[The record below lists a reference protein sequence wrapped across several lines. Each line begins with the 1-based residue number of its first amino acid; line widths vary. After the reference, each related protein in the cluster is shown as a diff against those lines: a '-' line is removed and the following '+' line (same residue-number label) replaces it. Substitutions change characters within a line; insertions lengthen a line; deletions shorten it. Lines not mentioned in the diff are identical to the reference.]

1 MWSRYNNC
9 LWHAA
14 KPNGVL
20 SQRGASP
27 NQGLS
32 RRTQPR
38 IVAQGRTRD
47 EDGEEQA
54 PDAED
59 WRVGYDIGDAERE
72 AALLEEYGGRSACRR
87 KIGIGYRGYGAPAGC
102 QFFVEDLAKPPA
114 DPQELQLLASRMP
127 SEAMAARVLEGE
139 EHAEARAAT
148 VEALLKAV
156 GRRDVEAFHAELG
169 RLHPG
174 TTCRE

>member
-1 MWSRYNNC
+1 MRTRYNNC

-20 SQRGASP
+20 SQRGAPP

-32 RRTQPR
+32 RRALPR
-38 IVAQGRTRD
+38 IVAQD
-47 EDGEEQA
+47 EDEEA
-54 PDAED
+54 PNAED
-59 WRVGYDIGDAERE
+59 WRVGYDITDAERE
-72 AALLEEYGGRSACRR
+72 AALLDEYGGRSACRR

-102 QFFVEDLAKPPA
+102 QFFAEDLAKPPA

-156 GRRDVEAFHAELG
+156 GRRDVEAFSAALG
-169 RLHPG
+169 LLHPG